1 MQLQKYFN
9 IKKKFKE
16 TKDNTTNN
24 KKKHIEKTK
33 KNTQENNV
41 LKKYN
46 F

>member
-24 KKKHIEKTK
+24 KKTTREQNKQK
-33 KNTQENNV
+33 KNTRIM
-41 LKKYN
+41 